1 MTSSSETSEV
11 DAATS
16 MKATL
21 ATLDVTRSDVMDVI
35 GKFTCKCHAVSNKGE
50 VVSNEA
56 VIRNACKTFQSFGLT
71 FL

>member
-1 MTSSSETSEV
+1 MTSTSETSEV

-21 ATLDVTRSDVMDVI
+21 ATLEVTRSDVMDVL
-35 GKFTCKCHAVSNKGE
+35 GKFTCKCHAASNKGE

-56 VIRNACKTFQSFGLT
+56 VIRTACKTTL
-71 FL
+71 